1 MARPDGRK
9 QFPLYLKPET
19 IKALKNKA
27 RQTKTPAYM
36 LIEKLVERELLASQE
51 TGETELLHTENAA
64 PPLREYRLPAST
76 SDMAEADGPKYRA
89 DIAGGS
95 LQVPEARV
103 IAGLLL
109 DAVDG
114 PGWQKA
120 IEVENVLQKRS
131 VATAKRQAL
140 LVRTR
145 LELMGPQLWEI
156 VRNGSKPA
164 ATHAM
169 LACAIKL
176 SPLLADFIH
185 YTVREAFRTYQQS
198 LPRREWNRFIERCGD
213 RDPTMPEWAIST
225 VEKLGDSAFRVL
237 HESGFL
243 AGGIKNTL
251 RPVRI
256 DTSVLAYLREHEEG
270 YVLSRIQVGP

>member
-1 MARPDGRK
+1 MKKDVDVFKAQEVSAASVLTTMRP
-9 QFPLYLKPET
+9 
-19 IKALKNKA
+19 I
-27 RQTKTPAYM
+27 
-36 LIEKLVERELLASQE
+36 V
-51 TGETELLHTENAA
+51 
-64 PPLREYRLPAST
+64 PAST
-76 SDMAEADGPKYRA
+76 VSSHETPKYRA

-109 DAVDG
+109 NGIDDA
-114 PGWQKA
+114 GWQKA

-131 VATAKRQAL
+131 VGTAKRQAL

-145 LELMGPQLWEI
+145 LQLMGPTLWEI
-156 VRNGSKPA
+156 VRDGSKPA

-198 LPRREWNRFIERCGD
+198 LSRREWNRFIERCGD
-213 RDPTMPEWAIST
+213 RDPTMPEWAGST

-237 HESGFL
+237 HESGIL
-243 AGGIKNTL
+243 ANGAKNSL

-256 DTSVLAYLREHEEG
+256 DASVLAYLKDHEET

>member
-1 MARPDGRK
+1 MVRPDGRK

-27 RQTKTPAYM
+27 RQTKTPAYL
-36 LIEKLVERELLASQE
+36 LIEKLVERELLESQE
-51 TGETELLHTENAA
+51 IGDTELLHTENATSPRMEYL
-64 PPLREYRLPAST
+64 PPARDRSEE
-76 SDMAEADGPKYRA
+76 DIPKYRA

-109 DAVDG
+109 EAVDG
-114 PGWQKA
+114 PAWQKA

-131 VATAKRQAL
+131 IATARRQAL

-145 LELMGPQLWEI
+145 LELMGPELWEI
-156 VRNGSKPA
+156 VRDGSKPA

-213 RDPTMPEWAIST
+213 RDPTMPEWAGST

-237 HESGFL
+237 HESGIL
-243 AGGIKNTL
+243 AGGVKNSL

-256 DTSVLAYLREHEEG
+256 DSSVLAYLRDHEET